1 MMAITITKL
10 CATFAAEVSELNI
23 SKELSVEEI
32 DELRI
37 AIDKYGVL
45 VFRNQPLSDEQ
56 QVRFSE
62 YFGDIEIADLKNNI
76 TKTNERRLSQM
87 FSDISNLDKDQNIL
101 EKDGRQRLFNL
112 GNRIWHSDS
121 SFRPVPARY
130 SLLSARAVPVTGGNT
145 QYADMHAAYDAL
157 DAKTLTD
164 ISDLQCEHSLLY
176 SRARLGMAEFTEQ
189 EKADFAPVTQP
200 LVRTHPSTKRKS
212 LFLSSHIGSVIG
224 LTKPDGRLLIEELTE
239 LATQE
244 KFVYTHRWQKDDLV
258 MWDNRR
264 TMHRARKY
272 EDTVEKRDLRR
283 TTIAGEPAR

>member
-1 MMAITITKL
+1 MAVTITEL
-10 CATFAAEVSELNI
+10 CATFAAEVSKVNI
-23 SKELSVEEI
+23 SKELSDEEI
-32 DELRI
+32 DELRT

-76 TKTNERRLSQM
+76 TKTSERRLSQM

-101 EKDGRQRLFNL
+101 GKDGRQRLFNL

-157 DAKTLTD
+157 DAKTLTE

-244 KFVYTHRWQKDDLV
+244 KFVYTHQWQKDDLV

>member
-1 MMAITITKL
+1 MAITITEL
-10 CATFAAEVSELNI
+10 CATFAAEVSKINI
-23 SKELSVEEI
+23 SKELSDEAV
-32 DELRI
+32 DELRT

-76 TKTNERRLSQM
+76 TKTSERRLSQM

-130 SLLSARAVPVTGGNT
+130 SLLSARAVPVAGGDT
-145 QYADMHAAYDAL
+145 QYADMHAAYDSL
-157 DAKTLTD
+157 DAETLTE

-189 EKADFAPVTQP
+189 EKADFNPVTQP

-239 LATQE
+239 FATQE

-283 TTIAGEPAR
+283 TTIAGETAR

>member
-1 MMAITITKL
+1 MAITITEL
-10 CATFAAEVSELNI
+10 CATFAAEVSKINI

-32 DELRI
+32 EELRI

-76 TKTNERRLSQM
+76 TKTSERRLSQM
-87 FSDISNLDKDQNIL
+87 FSDISNLDKDQKIL

-157 DAKTLTD
+157 DAKTLTE

-200 LVRTHPSTKRKS
+200 LVRTHPGTKRKS

-244 KFVYTHRWQKDDLV
+244 KFVYTHQWQKDDLV

>member
-1 MMAITITKL
+1 MAITITEL
-10 CATFAAEVSELNI
+10 CATFAAEVSKINI
-23 SKELSVEEI
+23 SKELSDEEI
-32 DELRI
+32 DELRT

-45 VFRNQPLSDEQ
+45 VFRNQPLTDEQ

-76 TKTNERRLSQM
+76 TKASERRLSQM

-157 DAKTLTD
+157 DAKTVTE
-164 ISDLQCEHSLLY
+164 ISELKCEHSLLY
-176 SRARLGMAEFTEQ
+176 SRARLGMDEFTEQ
-189 EKADFAPVTQP
+189 EKADFTPVTQP
-200 LVRTHPSTKRKS
+200 LVRTHPSTERKS

-224 LTKPDGRLLIEELTE
+224 LTKPDGKLLIEELTE

>member
-1 MMAITITKL
+1 MAVTITEL
-10 CATFAAEVSELNI
+10 CATFAAEVSKVNI
-23 SKELSVEEI
+23 SKELSDEEI
-32 DELRI
+32 DELRT

-45 VFRNQPLSDEQ
+45 VFRNQPLTDEQ

-76 TKTNERRLSQM
+76 TKASERRLSQM

-101 EKDGRQRLFNL
+101 GKDGRQRLFNL

-130 SLLSARAVPVTGGNT
+130 SLLSARAVPVAGGNT
-145 QYADMHAAYDAL
+145 QYADMHAAYDCL
-157 DAKTLTD
+157 DAKTLTE

-176 SRARLGMAEFTEQ
+176 SRARLGMDEFTEQ
-189 EKADFAPVTQP
+189 EKADFTPVTQP
-200 LVRTHPSTKRKS
+200 LVRTHPSTGRKS

-244 KFVYTHRWQKDDLV
+244 KFVYAHRWKKDDLV

>member
-1 MMAITITKL
+1 MAITITEL
-10 CATFAAEVSELNI
+10 CATFAAEVSKINI

-32 DELRI
+32 EELRI

-76 TKTNERRLSQM
+76 TKASERRLSQM

-101 EKDGRQRLFNL
+101 GKDGRQRLFNL

-130 SLLSARAVPVTGGNT
+130 SLLSARAVPVAGGNT
-145 QYADMHAAYDAL
+145 QYADMHAAYDCL
-157 DAKTLTD
+157 DAKTLTE

-176 SRARLGMAEFTEQ
+176 SRARLGMDEFTEQ
-189 EKADFAPVTQP
+189 EKADFTPVTQP
-200 LVRTHPSTKRKS
+200 LVRTHPNTKRKS

-244 KFVYTHRWQKDDLV
+244 KFVYAHRWQKDDLV

>member
-1 MMAITITKL
+1 MAITITEL
-10 CATFAAEVSELNI
+10 CATFAAEVSKINI
-23 SKELSVEEI
+23 SKELSDDAV
-32 DELRI
+32 DELRT

-45 VFRNQPLSDEQ
+45 VFRDQPLSDEQ

-76 TKTNERRLSQM
+76 TKTSERRLSQM

-130 SLLSARAVPVTGGNT
+130 SLLSARAVPVAGGDT
-145 QYADMHAAYDAL
+145 QYADMHAAYDSL
-157 DAKTLTD
+157 DAKTLTE

-189 EKADFAPVTQP
+189 EKADFTPVTQP

-239 LATQE
+239 FATQE

>member
-1 MMAITITKL
+1 MAVTITEL
-10 CATFAAEVSELNI
+10 CATFAAEVSKVNI
-23 SKELSVEEI
+23 SKELSDEEI
-32 DELRI
+32 DELRT

-45 VFRNQPLSDEQ
+45 VFRNQPLTDEQ

-76 TKTNERRLSQM
+76 TKASERRLSQM

-101 EKDGRQRLFNL
+101 GKDGRQRLFNL

-130 SLLSARAVPVTGGNT
+130 SLLSARAVPVAGGNT
-145 QYADMHAAYDAL
+145 QYADMHAAYDCL
-157 DAKTLTD
+157 DAKTLTE

-176 SRARLGMAEFTEQ
+176 SRARLGMDEFTEQ
-189 EKADFAPVTQP
+189 EKADFTPVTQP
-200 LVRTHPSTKRKS
+200 LVRTHPNTKRKS

>member
-1 MMAITITKL
+1 MAITITEL
-10 CATFAAEVSELNI
+10 CATFAAEVSKINI

-76 TKTNERRLSQM
+76 TKTSERRLSQM

-157 DAKTLTD
+157 DAKTLTE

-200 LVRTHPSTKRKS
+200 LVRTHPGTKRKS

>member
-1 MMAITITKL
+1 MAVTITEL
-10 CATFAAEVSELNI
+10 CATFAAEVSKVNI
-23 SKELSVEEI
+23 SKELSDEEI
-32 DELRI
+32 DELRT

-45 VFRNQPLSDEQ
+45 VFRNQPLTDEQ

-76 TKTNERRLSQM
+76 TKASERRLSQM

-101 EKDGRQRLFNL
+101 GKDGRQRLFNL

-130 SLLSARAVPVTGGNT
+130 SLLSARAVPVAGGNT
-145 QYADMHAAYDAL
+145 QYADMHAAYDCL
-157 DAKTLTD
+157 DAKTLTE

-176 SRARLGMAEFTEQ
+176 SRARLGMDEFTEQ
-189 EKADFAPVTQP
+189 EKADFTPVTQP
-200 LVRTHPSTKRKS
+200 LVRTHPNTKRKS

-244 KFVYTHRWQKDDLV
+244 KFVYAHRWQKDDLV

>member
-1 MMAITITKL
+1 MAVTITEL
-10 CATFAAEVSELNI
+10 CATFAAEVSKVNI
-23 SKELSVEEI
+23 SKELSDEEI
-32 DELRI
+32 DELRT

-45 VFRNQPLSDEQ
+45 VFRNQPLTDEQ

-76 TKTNERRLSQM
+76 TKASERRLSQM

-101 EKDGRQRLFNL
+101 GKDGRQRLFNL

-130 SLLSARAVPVTGGNT
+130 SLLSARAVPVAGGNT
-145 QYADMHAAYDAL
+145 QYADMHAAYDSL
-157 DAKTLTD
+157 DAKTLTE

-176 SRARLGMAEFTEQ
+176 SRARLGMDEFTEQ
-189 EKADFAPVTQP
+189 EKADFTPVTQP
-200 LVRTHPSTKRKS
+200 LVRTHPNTKRKS

-244 KFVYTHRWQKDDLV
+244 KFVYAHRWQKDDLV

>member
-1 MMAITITKL
+1 MAITITEL
-10 CATFAAEVSELNI
+10 CATFTAEVSKINI
-23 SKELSVEEI
+23 SKELSDDEI
-32 DELRI
+32 DELRT

-76 TKTNERRLSQM
+76 TKTSERRLSQM

-130 SLLSARAVPVTGGNT
+130 SLLSARAVPVAGGDT
-145 QYADMHAAYDAL
+145 QYADMHAAYDSL
-157 DAKTLTD
+157 DAKTLTE

-189 EKADFAPVTQP
+189 EKADFNPVTQP

-212 LFLSSHIGSVIG
+212 LFLSSHIGSVVG

-239 LATQE
+239 FATQE
-244 KFVYTHRWQKDDLV
+244 KFVYTHRWKKDDLV

>member
-1 MMAITITKL
+1 MAITITEL
-10 CATFAAEVSELNI
+10 CATFAAEVSKINI

-32 DELRI
+32 EELRI

-76 TKTNERRLSQM
+76 TKTSERRLSQM

-157 DAKTLTD
+157 DAKTLTE

-200 LVRTHPSTKRKS
+200 LVRTHPGTKRKS

>member
-1 MMAITITKL
+1 MAITITKL

>member
-1 MMAITITKL
+1 MAITITEL
-10 CATFAAEVSELNI
+10 CATFTAEVSKINI
-23 SKELSVEEI
+23 SKELSDDEI
-32 DELRI
+32 DELRT

-76 TKTNERRLSQM
+76 TKTSERRLSQM

-130 SLLSARAVPVTGGNT
+130 SLLSARAVPVAGGDT
-145 QYADMHAAYDAL
+145 QYADMHAAYDSL
-157 DAKTLTD
+157 DAETLTE

-189 EKADFAPVTQP
+189 EKADFNPVTQP

-239 LATQE
+239 FATQE

-283 TTIAGEPAR
+283 TTIAGETAR

>member
-1 MMAITITKL
+1 MAITITEL
-10 CATFAAEVSELNI
+10 CATFTAEVSKINI
-23 SKELSVEEI
+23 SKELSDDEI
-32 DELRI
+32 DELRT

-76 TKTNERRLSQM
+76 TKTSERRLSQM

-130 SLLSARAVPVTGGNT
+130 SLLSARAVPVAGGDT
-145 QYADMHAAYDAL
+145 QYADMHAAYDSL
-157 DAKTLTD
+157 DAKTLTE
-164 ISDLQCEHSLLY
+164 ISGLQCEHSLLY

-189 EKADFAPVTQP
+189 EKVDFTPVTQP

-212 LFLSSHIGSVIG
+212 LFLSSHIGSVVG

-239 LATQE
+239 FATQE

>member
-1 MMAITITKL
+1 MAITITEL
-10 CATFAAEVSELNI
+10 CATFAAEVSKINI

-32 DELRI
+32 EELRI

-76 TKTNERRLSQM
+76 TKTSERRLSQM

-157 DAKTLTD
+157 DAKTLTE

>member
-1 MMAITITKL
+1 
-10 CATFAAEVSELNI
+10 
-23 SKELSVEEI
+23 
-32 DELRI
+32 
-37 AIDKYGVL
+37 
-45 VFRNQPLSDEQ
+45 DEQ

-76 TKTNERRLSQM
+76 TKTSERRLSQM
-87 FSDISNLDKDQNIL
+87 FSDISNLDKDQKIL

-130 SLLSARAVPVTGGNT
+130 SLLSARAVPVAGGNT
-145 QYADMHAAYDAL
+145 QYADMHAAYDSL
-157 DAKTLTD
+157 DAKTLTE

-176 SRARLGMAEFTEQ
+176 SRARLGMDEFTEQ
-189 EKADFAPVTQP
+189 EKADFTPVTQP
-200 LVRTHPSTKRKS
+200 LVRTHPNTKRKS

-244 KFVYTHRWQKDDLV
+244 KFVYAHRWQKDDLV

>member
-1 MMAITITKL
+1 MTITITEL
-10 CATFAAEVSELNI
+10 CATFAAEVSKINI
-23 SKELSVEEI
+23 SKELSDEEI
-32 DELRI
+32 EELRI

-76 TKTNERRLSQM
+76 TKTSERRLSQM
-87 FSDISNLDKDQNIL
+87 FSDISNLDKDQKIL

-130 SLLSARAVPVTGGNT
+130 SLLSARAVPVAGGNT
-145 QYADMHAAYDAL
+145 QYADMHAAYDSL
-157 DAKTLTD
+157 DAKTLTE

-176 SRARLGMAEFTEQ
+176 SRARLGMDEFTEQ
-189 EKADFAPVTQP
+189 EKADFTPVTQP
-200 LVRTHPSTKRKS
+200 LVRTHPNTKRKS

>member
-1 MMAITITKL
+1 MAITITEL
-10 CATFAAEVSELNI
+10 CATFAAEVSKINI
-23 SKELSVEEI
+23 SKELSDEAV
-32 DELRI
+32 DELRT

-45 VFRNQPLSDEQ
+45 VFRDQPLSDEQ

-76 TKTNERRLSQM
+76 TKTSERRLSQM

-130 SLLSARAVPVTGGNT
+130 SLLSARAVPVAGGDT
-145 QYADMHAAYDAL
+145 QYADMHAAYDSL
-157 DAKTLTD
+157 DAETLTE

-189 EKADFAPVTQP
+189 EKADFNPVTQP

-239 LATQE
+239 FATQE
-244 KFVYTHRWQKDDLV
+244 KFVYTHRWKKDDLV

>member
-1 MMAITITKL
+1 MAITITEL

-76 TKTNERRLSQM
+76 TKTSERRLSQM

>member
-1 MMAITITKL
+1 MTITITEL
-10 CATFAAEVSELNI
+10 CATFAAEVSKINI
-23 SKELSVEEI
+23 SKELSDDEI
-32 DELRI
+32 EELRI

-76 TKTNERRLSQM
+76 TKTSERRLSQM
-87 FSDISNLDKDQNIL
+87 FSDISNLDKDQKIL

-157 DAKTLTD
+157 DAKTLTE

-200 LVRTHPSTKRKS
+200 LVRSHPSTGRKS

-272 EDTVEKRDLRR
+272 EDTMEKRDLRR

>member
-1 MMAITITKL
+1 MAITITEL
-10 CATFAAEVSELNI
+10 CTTFTAEVSKINI
-23 SKELSVEEI
+23 SKELSDDEI
-32 DELRI
+32 DELRT

-76 TKTNERRLSQM
+76 TKTSERRLSQM

-130 SLLSARAVPVTGGNT
+130 SLLSARAVPVAGGDT
-145 QYADMHAAYDAL
+145 QYADMHAAYDSL
-157 DAKTLTD
+157 DAETLTE

-189 EKADFAPVTQP
+189 EKADFTPVTQP

-239 LATQE
+239 FATQE

>member
-1 MMAITITKL
+1 MAITITEL
-10 CATFAAEVSELNI
+10 CATFAAEVSKINI
-23 SKELSVEEI
+23 SKELSDEEI
-32 DELRI
+32 EELRI

-76 TKTNERRLSQM
+76 TKTSERRLSQM
-87 FSDISNLDKDQNIL
+87 FSDISNLDKDQKIL

-157 DAKTLTD
+157 DAKTLTE

>member
-1 MMAITITKL
+1 MAITITEL
-10 CATFAAEVSELNI
+10 CATFAAEVSKINI
-23 SKELSVEEI
+23 SKELSDEAV
-32 DELRI
+32 DELRT

-45 VFRNQPLSDEQ
+45 VFRDQPLSDEQ

-76 TKTNERRLSQM
+76 TKTSERRLSQM

-130 SLLSARAVPVTGGNT
+130 SLLSARAVPVAGGDT
-145 QYADMHAAYDAL
+145 QYADMHAAYDSL
-157 DAKTLTD
+157 DAKTLTE

-189 EKADFAPVTQP
+189 EKADFTPVTQP

-239 LATQE
+239 FATQE
-244 KFVYTHRWQKDDLV
+244 KFVYTHRWKKDDLV

>member
-1 MMAITITKL
+1 MAITITEL
-10 CATFAAEVSELNI
+10 CATFTAEVSKINI
-23 SKELSVEEI
+23 SKELSDDEI
-32 DELRI
+32 DELRT

-76 TKTNERRLSQM
+76 TKTSERRLSQM

-130 SLLSARAVPVTGGNT
+130 SLLSARAVPVAGGDT
-145 QYADMHAAYDAL
+145 QYADMHAAYDSL
-157 DAKTLTD
+157 DAKTLTE

-189 EKADFAPVTQP
+189 EKADFTPVTQP

-239 LATQE
+239 FATQE
-244 KFVYTHRWQKDDLV
+244 KFVYTHRWKKDDLV

>member
-1 MMAITITKL
+1 MAVTITEL
-10 CATFAAEVSELNI
+10 CATFAAEVSKVNI
-23 SKELSVEEI
+23 SKELSDEEI
-32 DELRI
+32 DELRT

-45 VFRNQPLSDEQ
+45 VFRNQPLTDEQ

-76 TKTNERRLSQM
+76 TKASERRLSQM

-101 EKDGRQRLFNL
+101 GKDGRQRLFNL

-130 SLLSARAVPVTGGNT
+130 SLLSARAVPVAGGNT
-145 QYADMHAAYDAL
+145 QYADMHAAYDSL
-157 DAKTLTD
+157 DAKTLTE

-176 SRARLGMAEFTEQ
+176 SRARLGMDEFTEQ
-189 EKADFAPVTQP
+189 EKADFTPVTQP
-200 LVRTHPSTKRKS
+200 LVRTHPNTKRKS

-283 TTIAGEPAR
+283 TTIAGEQAR

>member
-1 MMAITITKL
+1 MAVTITEL
-10 CATFAAEVSELNI
+10 CATFAAEVSKVNI
-23 SKELSVEEI
+23 SKELSDEEI
-32 DELRI
+32 DELRT

-45 VFRNQPLSDEQ
+45 VFRNQPLTDEQ

-76 TKTNERRLSQM
+76 TKASERRLSQM

-101 EKDGRQRLFNL
+101 GKDGRQRLFNL

-130 SLLSARAVPVTGGNT
+130 SLLSARAVPAVGGNT
-145 QYADMHAAYDAL
+145 QYADMHAAYDCL
-157 DAKTLTD
+157 DAKTLTE

-176 SRARLGMAEFTEQ
+176 SRARLGMDEFTEQ
-189 EKADFAPVTQP
+189 EKADFTPVTQP
-200 LVRTHPSTKRKS
+200 LVRTHPNTKRKS

-244 KFVYTHRWQKDDLV
+244 KFVYAHRWQKDDLV

>member
-1 MMAITITKL
+1 MAVTITEL
-10 CATFAAEVSELNI
+10 CATFAAEVSKVNI
-23 SKELSVEEI
+23 SKELSDEEI
-32 DELRI
+32 DELRT

-45 VFRNQPLSDEQ
+45 VFRNQPLTDEQ

-76 TKTNERRLSQM
+76 TKASERRLSQM
-87 FSDISNLDKDQNIL
+87 FSDISNLDKDQKIL

-157 DAKTLTD
+157 DAKTLTE

>member
-1 MMAITITKL
+1 MAITITEL
-10 CATFAAEVSELNI
+10 CATFAAEVSKINI
-23 SKELSVEEI
+23 SKELSDEEI
-32 DELRI
+32 DELRT

-45 VFRNQPLSDEQ
+45 VFRNQPLTDEQ

-76 TKTNERRLSQM
+76 TKASERRLSQM

>member
-1 MMAITITKL
+1 MAITITEL
-10 CATFAAEVSELNI
+10 CATFAAEVSKINI
-23 SKELSVEEI
+23 SKELSDEEI

-45 VFRNQPLSDEQ
+45 VFRNQPLTDEQ

-76 TKTNERRLSQM
+76 TKASERRLSQM

-157 DAKTLTD
+157 DAKTLTE

>member
-1 MMAITITKL
+1 MTITITEL
-10 CATFAAEVSELNI
+10 CATFAAEVSKINI
-23 SKELSVEEI
+23 SKELSDEQIE
-32 DELRI
+32 ELRI

-76 TKTNERRLSQM
+76 TKTSERRLSQM
-87 FSDISNLDKDQNIL
+87 FSDISNLDKDQKIL

-130 SLLSARAVPVTGGNT
+130 SLLSARAVPVAGGNT
-145 QYADMHAAYDAL
+145 QYADMHAAYDCL
-157 DAKTLTD
+157 DAKTLTE

-176 SRARLGMAEFTEQ
+176 SRARLGMDEFTEQ
-189 EKADFAPVTQP
+189 EKADFTPVTQP
-200 LVRTHPSTKRKS
+200 LVRTHPNTKRKS

-283 TTIAGEPAR
+283 TTIAGEQAR

>member
-1 MMAITITKL
+1 MAVTITEL
-10 CATFAAEVSELNI
+10 CATFAAEVSKVNI
-23 SKELSVEEI
+23 SKELSDEEI
-32 DELRI
+32 DELRT

-45 VFRNQPLSDEQ
+45 VFRNQPLTDEQ

-76 TKTNERRLSQM
+76 TKASERRLSQM

-157 DAKTLTD
+157 DAKTLTE

>member
-1 MMAITITKL
+1 MAITITEL
-10 CATFAAEVSELNI
+10 CATFAAEVSKINI
-23 SKELSVEEI
+23 SKELSDEAV
-32 DELRI
+32 DELRT

-76 TKTNERRLSQM
+76 TKTSERRLSQM

-130 SLLSARAVPVTGGNT
+130 SLLSARAVPVAGGDT
-145 QYADMHAAYDAL
+145 QYADMHAAYDSL
-157 DAKTLTD
+157 DAKTLTE

-189 EKADFAPVTQP
+189 EKADFNPVTQP

-212 LFLSSHIGSVIG
+212 LFLSSHIGSVVG

-239 LATQE
+239 FATQE
-244 KFVYTHRWQKDDLV
+244 KFVYTHRWKKDDLV

>member
-1 MMAITITKL
+1 MAITITEL
-10 CATFAAEVSELNI
+10 CATFTAEVSKINI
-23 SKELSVEEI
+23 SKELSDDEI
-32 DELRI
+32 DELRT

-76 TKTNERRLSQM
+76 TKTSERRLSQM

-130 SLLSARAVPVTGGNT
+130 SLLSARAVPVAGGDT
-145 QYADMHAAYDAL
+145 QYADMHAAYDSL
-157 DAKTLTD
+157 DAKTLTE

-189 EKADFAPVTQP
+189 EKVDFTPVTQP

-212 LFLSSHIGSVIG
+212 LFLSSHIGSVVG

-239 LATQE
+239 FATQE

-283 TTIAGEPAR
+283 TTIAGETAR